1 MNEKKYLEATVI
13 GIGLIIITL
22 IAAIIVRNT
31 NFTYD
36 SYTQFRAISSIISLI
51 LRIIIII
58 WIVNIAKDLKRD
70 QFGWGV
76 FAFFLPSIALIVIG
90 QKKEK
95 IPLSKKEFNITMS
108 NDNNDKHK
116 INDYSRNFTEQKNI
130 LNDLRT
136 SEVLSVSEYENKLN
150 LILKNEDQI
159 NKQEIDEIIK
169 IKVNK
174 RIEPFLN
181 KLSELTKLHV
191 LTVNE
196 FEQKKEELIN
206 KYTKIVQDEND
217 PSTINSDYDIERISK
232 YDLTGVEIMGVTS
245 LERKLNE
252 GDVILKSKETK
263 IINIY
268 SKTDLNNLISINQ
281 IDKYYLIEL

>member
-1 MNEKKYLEATVI
+1 
-13 GIGLIIITL
+13 
-22 IAAIIVRNT
+22 
-31 NFTYD
+31 
-36 SYTQFRAISSIISLI
+36 
-51 LRIIIII
+51 
-58 WIVNIAKDLKRD
+58 
-70 QFGWGV
+70 
-76 FAFFLPSIALIVIG
+76 
-90 QKKEK
+90 
-95 IPLSKKEFNITMS
+95 
-108 NDNNDKHK
+108 
-116 INDYSRNFTEQKNI
+116 
-130 LNDLRT
+130 
-136 SEVLSVSEYENKLN
+136 
-150 LILKNEDQI
+150 
-159 NKQEIDEIIK
+159 
-169 IKVNK
+169 
-174 RIEPFLN
+174 
-181 KLSELTKLHV
+181 V